1 MGGPCDMQQGKLRSQ
16 EYVNMAQSGI
26 LWNHDH
32 TTYHAVI
39 YMCFHGVLHRLGME
53 IHCKLWLLLK
63 NYSFRGELNYR
74 ISEWYQRV

>member
-32 TTYHAVI
+32 TTYHAVVDV
-39 YMCFHGVLHRLGME
+39 CSHGVLHWLRMV

-74 ISEWYQRV
+74 ISEWDQRV